1 MAVHKY
7 IFLEKE
13 EGLYT
18 YKVKQNEEFEMKF
31 YHGEDCFK
39 EKDMN
44 KFFHWLNKI
53 AAIGEDDLIDFCFL
67 MKDENSIDFSFLMSK
82 EKSHVEKEEMNQK
95 KSTWT
100 SGGIIHFLKQV
111 CPKQNFCLKHKEY
124 SIQVEQ
130 DAGIF
135 APENEVLYIM
145 CLPAFEYS
153 IEKGRA
159 SSEKTHFTYRRNMI
173 VTEDDEE
180 CSVLYLN
187 AMEYLKNI

>member
-67 MKDENSIDFSFLMSK
+67 MKDENSM
-82 EKSHVEKEEMNQK
+82 HR
-95 KSTWT
+95 
-100 SGGIIHFLKQV
+100 
-111 CPKQNFCLKHKEY
+111 Y
-124 SIQVEQ
+124 
-130 DAGIF
+130 
-135 APENEVLYIM
+135 
-145 CLPAFEYS
+145 
-153 IEKGRA
+153 
-159 SSEKTHFTYRRNMI
+159 
-173 VTEDDEE
+173 
-180 CSVLYLN
+180 
-187 AMEYLKNI
+187 